1 MRIRT
6 TAVVGTL
13 GLALALSACASTNGG
28 SSSSSSGSPSAS
40 ATETVSLSW
49 RTRPDNDAEAAVYK
63 KIADEITA
71 KNIGLKVE
79 YQAGNSEGSPYQD
92 KLKTELAAGTAP
104 DVFWIPGSDIADF
117 AKAGLLLNFATQA
130 QAQQLNPADFY
141 AGPMDQLQVDP
152 ATGQKADSFL
162 WGIPRDVST
171 FALYLNLDL
180 IDKAGAENPI
190 ELAKNGQ
197 WTWAKFAEVAQ
208 KITKAGGT
216 GVKGFGANSW
226 WANYGYF
233 INSAGGS
240 FFKDNR
246 TACNL
251 DSTESVNGMKFFK
264 GLYDSGA
271 AVKFGEDSEPPFK
284 AGKVGMFM
292 NGRWATPGS
301 REIKDFNWD
310 VAPLPTGAAPGG
322 NWQFWGAY
330 VINAKTKNPD
340 AAVKLVKELTSPEIE
355 NQIASLGA
363 NIPSRNDP
371 ALVQQ
376 FLTYTPPTNNQAF
389 VDGIQNN
396 AVAEGPL
403 WQGNWP
409 AFDKASNDRIN
420 ALMNGQITID
430 QYAKTVCPAVN
441 AAGAFK

>member
-430 QYAKTVCPAVN
+430 QYAKTVCPAVD